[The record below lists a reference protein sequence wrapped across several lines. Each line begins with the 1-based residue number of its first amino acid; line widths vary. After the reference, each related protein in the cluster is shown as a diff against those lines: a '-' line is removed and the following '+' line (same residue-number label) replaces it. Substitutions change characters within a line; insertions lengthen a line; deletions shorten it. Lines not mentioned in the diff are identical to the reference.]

1 MGKEIYTKTSYY
13 HLIRLLCR
21 KVILNKMEP
30 APRLGREPTPDSL
43 ALTKSYFAAA
53 DSYALPKLAIP
64 ERKAGYE
71 LLASLLSNVTSK
83 TPYSTR
89 GSASTTLDVGLLT
102 NSLYNTTSATSTASS
117 RSYGS
122 GVSAGDV
129 VYTVLSG
136 GSPGNYGR

>member
-1 MGKEIYTKTSYY
+1 MPYY
-13 HLIRLLCR
+13 CSIRLLCR

-71 LLASLLSNVTSK
+71 LLEIGIVEEGERKVIFEPENI
-83 TPYSTR
+83 
-89 GSASTTLDVGLLT
+89 TLPPLGE
-102 NSLYNTTSATSTASS
+102 
-117 RSYGS
+117 
-122 GVSAGDV
+122 
-129 VYTVLSG
+129 
-136 GSPGNYGR
+136 